1 MAKGALKCCA
11 RPKPTEGMEV
21 TLLEV
26 NLTNDEIY
34 AILENEIAQLNI
46 LPGEVLSENTLCR
59 RFHISRTPARSVLQ
73 RLQQNGFV
81 QIVPHKGT
89 IVTAINLKPANQ
101 WIFQRLAVECMV
113 LRDFITIC
121 TPTDIARIHYSHEML
136 LKITDRLLLDPEHF
150 DINEFLHMDLA
161 MHRIWFQATDKLFLW
176 ENLTRPQADYSRF
189 IRLDVMRGRNVP
201 DVLKEHQELIDIIES
216 KNLAAIEPLLK
227 RHLYGGVRRMG
238 SKLFSDEYQR
248 YFISENC

>member
-1 MAKGALKCCA
+1 
-11 RPKPTEGMEV
+11 MEAC
-21 TLLEV
+21 LSI
-26 NLTNDEIY
+26 DEIY
-34 AILENEIAQLNI
+34 RILENEIAQLKI
-46 LPGEVLSENTLCR
+46 LPGEVLSENTLSR
-59 RFHISRTPARSVLQ
+59 RFHISRTPVRSVLQ

-89 IVTAINLKPANQ
+89 IVTAINLKPASQ

-113 LRDFITIC
+113 LRDFINIC
-121 TPTDIARIHYSHEML
+121 TPTDIARIRYSHELL
-136 LKITDRLLLDPEHF
+136 LKLTDRLLPDPEHF
-150 DINEFLHMDLA
+150 DINEFLHLDLA
-161 MHRIWFQATDKLFLW
+161 THKIWFQVTDKLFLW

-201 DVLKEHQELIDIIES
+201 DVLKEHEELIDIIET
-216 KNLAAIEPLLK
+216 KNISAIEPLLK

-248 YFISENC
+248 YFTSTNP